1 MSPDTGIVG
10 AMKTVID
17 GAGRMVIPKPIR
29 EEAGMRAGTEVEIS
43 FDGEAV
49 RITVPVVEVGVT
61 RDESGRMVTSLAD
74 DDQGPFATMSDLLD
88 AIDQQRQ

>member
-1 MSPDTGIVG
+1 
-10 AMKTVID
+10 MKTVID

-29 EEAGMRAGTEVEIS
+29 EKAGIRAGTEVEIS
-43 FDGEAV
+43 FDGEVV